1 MPCWKIASALAL
13 NSEAGSDQG
22 KEGRGREE
30 QLARKRAR
38 SKVRNVLERL
48 AICTQLPIQSV
59 ILYGPAWM
67 SQAYNRY
74 QQSARS

>member
-13 NSEAGSDQG
+13 NSGAGSDQG

-59 ILYGPAWM
+59 ILYAPAGV
-67 SQAYNRY
+67 SQVYNRY
-74 QQSARS
+74 QQLAKC